1 MRHLKRVTAFIVVLA
16 ISVACMGTVYAAN
29 GSNEPQASP
38 TLSMYAVWLDP
49 GDNCGELDVS
59 FEVVAAGWAESLGVS
74 YIEIHKASNDE
85 LVDTIYGSTSN
96 GLKSSGFSYTNTYTY
111 TGATHGV
118 RYYAIVAIYAQIA
131 TGVNTAIFDSRTL
144 TTRTVTA
151 P

>member
-1 MRHLKRVTAFIVVLA
+1 MRHLKRVLAFIVVLA
-16 ISVACMGTVYAAN
+16 ISVACFGTVYAAN
-29 GSNEPQASP
+29 GANKPQASP

-49 GDNCGELDVS
+49 GYNRGELDIT
-59 FEVVAAGWAESLGVS
+59 FEVTATNLASSLGVS

-96 GLKSSGFSYTNTYTY
+96 GLKSSGSVYAYTYTY
-111 TGATHGV
+111 KGATSGAQ
-118 RYYAIVAIYAQIA
+118 YYAIVAIYAQIG
-131 TGVNTAIFDSRTL
+131 TTVHSRTL